1 VNILVTNDDGINAKG
16 IKALV
21 GALSGLGKIYVVAPD
36 SQKSACGHGITIHGP
51 VMVEE
56 VAYEGAEKAWAV
68 SGTPADCVKLGVS
81 MLIPGTID
89 VLFSG
94 INQGGNM
101 GTDILYSGTVSGA
114 IEGILLGIP
123 SVAVS
128 FDTNTGVDFG
138 PSKIISRT
146 VCKRMMTKELE
157 RETLLN
163 VNVPYIPEDQ
173 IKGVQ
178 ITKLGIREY
187 TESFQERKDPRGGL
201 YYWYSGSPTNVFSE
215 EDTDVM
221 AIEKGY
227 ISITPIHF
235 DLTNYR
241 IINDIKDWGIKYES
255 NAK

>member
-1 VNILVTNDDGINAKG
+1 MNILVTNDDGIYAKG
-16 IKALV
+16 IRALV
-21 GALSGLGKIYVVAPD
+21 EALSGLGKVFVVAPD
-36 SQKSACGHGITIHGP
+36 SQKSACGHGITIHDP
-51 VMVEE
+51 VMVRE
-56 VAYEGAEKAWAV
+56 ASFEGAEKAWSV
-68 SGTPADCVKLGVS
+68 SGTPADCVKLGSS
-81 MLIPGTID
+81 MLIPDKID
-89 VLFSG
+89 ILFSG

-128 FDTNTGVDFG
+128 LDSHTGDDFEA
-138 PSKIISRT
+138 SQKISRT
-146 VCKRMMTKELE
+146 VCKKMMTKELE

-163 VNVPYIPEDQ
+163 INVPYVSKDR

-187 TESFQERKDPRGGL
+187 TESFQERKDPRGRV
-201 YYWYSGSPTNVFSE
+201 YYWYSGTPKNVFSE

-221 AIEKGY
+221 AVEKEY

-241 IINDIKDWGIKYES
+241 IINDVKDWGIRYE
-255 NAK
+255 